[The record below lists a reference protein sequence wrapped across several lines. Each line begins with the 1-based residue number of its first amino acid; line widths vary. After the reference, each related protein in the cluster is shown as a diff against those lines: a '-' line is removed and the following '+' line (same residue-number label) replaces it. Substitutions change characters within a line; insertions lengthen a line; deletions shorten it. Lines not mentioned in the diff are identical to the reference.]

1 MAVKLGSSSVSKLYL
16 GSTEVTKA
24 YLGSA
29 EIYANVNNNLVFTVQ
44 SDVVGTSNDN
54 QFTIP
59 TLGSGYLYDI
69 STDDGYTATGV
80 TGNHTITFPSG
91 VGVHTVT
98 ISAELGG
105 FPTFYFNNGGDRLK
119 ILYISNFGIY
129 GYGSTSQQFAF
140 RGCFLLTVSATDIG
154 YFENVNNFR
163 FMFENTSVSTLPL
176 IDTSAVTNFESTFK
190 NCNFI
195 TFPALNFS
203 SSTKFQNTWSGCTN
217 LVNFP
222 PNMFDNS
229 LATNYTNA
237 FNNTN
242 LSQTSIDNILV
253 SIDISATINGT
264 FKQSGGSAPS
274 STGLAAINSLVAKGW
289 SVIYTN

>member
-59 TLGSGYLYDI
+59 TLGSGYLYEI

-105 FPTFYFNNGGDRLK
+105 FPKFYFNNGGDRLK
-119 ILYISNFGIY
+119 IMDISNFGIY
-129 GYGSTSQQFAF
+129 GYGSNSQQFAF
-140 RGCFLLTVSATDIG
+140 RSCNNLTISATDIG
-154 YFENVNNFR
+154 RFENVLNFR
-163 FMFENTSVSTLPL
+163 LIFQNTNVYTLPL
-176 IDTSAVTNFESTFK
+176 IDTSSVTTFESAFSA
-190 NCNFI
+190 NFT
-195 TFPALNFS
+195 TFPALDLSSGTNFE
-203 SSTKFQNTWSGCTN
+203 KAWQNNSN
-217 LVNFP
+217 LLNFP

-229 LATNYTNA
+229 SATNYDRA
-237 FNNTN
+237 FRGTN
-242 LSQTSIDNILV
+242 LTQTSIDNILV
-253 SIDISATINGT
+253 SIDTAGQSNGT
-264 FKQSGGSAPS
+264 FEQSGGSAPS

-289 SVIYTN
+289 TVTYTN

>member
-1 MAVKLGSSSVSKLYL
+1 MAN
-16 GSTEVTKA
+16 
-24 YLGSA
+24 
-29 EIYANVNNNLVFTVQ
+29 EIYSSTWWGSPTATGWGNIYYQYAFPNVNPNDLVFTVQ
-44 SDVVGTSNDN
+44 SDNVGTSNDN

-59 TLGSGYLYDI
+59 TSGSGYLYDI

-105 FPTFYFNNGGDRLK
+105 FPKFYFNNGGDRLK
-119 ILYISNFGIY
+119 ILDISNFGIY
-129 GYGSTSQQFAF
+129 GYGSTSQLFAF
-140 RGCFLLTVSATDIG
+140 RGCSLLTVSATDIG
-154 YFENVNNFR
+154 HFENVTNFR

-176 IDTSAVTNFESTFK
+176 IDTSAVTTFETAFK
-190 NCNFI
+190 GCNFI
-195 TFPALNFS
+195 TFPSLDFS
-203 SSTKFQNTWSGCTN
+203 SGTKFEKAWQSNTN

-222 PNMFDNS
+222 ANMFDNS
-229 LATNYTNA
+229 SANNYTNA
-237 FNNTN
+237 FHSTN

-253 SIDISATINGT
+253 SIDVSGTINGN

-274 STGLAAINSLVAKGW
+274 ATGLAAVNSLVAKGW
-289 SVIYTN
+289 TVIYTN

>member
-44 SDVVGTSNDN
+44 SDNVGTSNDN

-80 TGNHTITFPSG
+80 TGDHTITFPSG
-91 VGVHTVT
+91 IGVHTVT

-105 FPTFYFNNGGDRLK
+105 FKKFYFSNVGDRFK
-119 ILYISNFGIY
+119 MMDISNFGIY
-129 GYGSTSQQFAF
+129 GAGSTSQLFAF
-140 RGCFLLTVSATDIG
+140 RGCTNLTVSATDIG
-154 YFENVNNFR
+154 HFENVTNFR

-176 IDTSAVTNFESTFK
+176 IDTSAGTTFETAFK
-190 NCNFI
+190 GCNFI
-195 TFPALNFS
+195 TFPSLNFS
-203 SSTKFQNTWSGCTN
+203 SSNNLEKTWQSNTN

-229 LATNYTNA
+229 PATNYPNA

-253 SIDISATINGT
+253 SIDVSGTTNGT

-274 STGLAAINSLVAKGW
+274 ATGLAAINSLVAKGW
-289 SVIYTN
+289 TVTYTN

>member
-1 MAVKLGSSSVSKLYL
+1 MAMGISMGIGIPSGVLSS
-16 GSTEVTKA
+16 G
-24 YLGSA
+24 
-29 EIYANVNNNLVFTVQ
+29 ANVNNNLVFTVQ
-44 SDVVGTSNDN
+44 SDNVGTSNDN

-59 TLGSGYLYDI
+59 TSGSGYLYDI

-105 FPTFYFNNGGDRLK
+105 FPKFYFNNGGDRLK
-119 ILYISNFGIY
+119 MMDISNFGIY
-129 GYGSTSQQFAF
+129 GYGLTSQQFAF
-140 RGCFLLTVSATDIG
+140 RGCSLLTVSATDIG
-154 YFENVNNFR
+154 HFENVNNFR
-163 FMFENTSVSTLPL
+163 FIFENTSVSTLPL
-176 IDTSAVTNFESTFK
+176 IDTSAVTTFETAFK
-190 NCNFI
+190 GCNFI
-195 TFPALNFS
+195 TFPSLDLS
-203 SSTKFQNTWSGCTN
+203 SSTSFEKTWQSNTN

-222 PNMFDNS
+222 ANMFDNS
-229 LATNYTNA
+229 SATNYTNA
-237 FNNTN
+237 FNSTN

-253 SIDISATINGT
+253 SIDVSGTTNGS

-289 SVIYTN
+289 TVIYTN